1 METLWCHTKSR
12 IEFYRNLWKMPPHK
26 TTNVYYLSSIVVER
40 DTSGTDLEKH

>member
-1 METLWCHTKSR
+1 METLWYHTKSR

-26 TTNVYYLSSIVVER
+26 TTNVYYLSCIVVER